1 MPRDMLTCV
10 RLSHAKRASSANGI
24 SDGSP
29 NITATANGPDQS
41 PLGVAFTSDAA
52 GAAGSCV
59 QSSLKG
65 TRKNTAISNASTSE
79 PTTNHRGSPPALGR
93 SGCVA
98 IFCNRSV
105 LDLFCPRPCY
115 VTRAYVWRGPIDFAL
130 LNAFRAQR
138 GLVREP
144 ADRLLHAGLSWSWW
158 SLEPLMA
165 RRLQPDHKPPWCG

>member
-10 RLSHAKRASSANGI
+10 RLSHGKRASSANGI

-41 PLGVAFTSDAA
+41 PLGVAFTSDGA

-65 TRKNTAISNASTSE
+65 TRKNTAISNASISE

-93 SGCVA
+93 SGRVA
-98 IFCNRSV
+98 IFCNRSSWTCSV
-105 LDLFCPRPCY
+105 RDPLCDA
-115 VTRAYVWRGPIDFAL
+115 TYVWGGPIDFAL

-138 GLVREP
+138 G
-144 ADRLLHAGLSWSWW
+144 AASAG
-158 SLEPLMA
+158 PVV
-165 RRLQPDHKPPWCG
+165 